1 MQASL
6 LIGLFFVLF
15 SALVLRSVATAE
27 APVPLTVH
35 GTVRLATRGAIE
47 MELQEADL
55 TTKRLTLVIRGSEV
69 TSLPKRAPITFHFD
83 VPVKQ
88 ARLLETSPAL
98 RGETVRSDYLV
109 TCALTRDPS
118 SLPVPWHVTLQ
129 IELEALSQAGRII
142 LWNRAEAYVIYQLMP
157 ADLMKSAS

>member
-6 LIGLFFVLF
+6 LIGLCFFLF
-15 SALVLRSVATAE
+15 GALVLRSAATAE

-35 GTVRLATRGAIE
+35 GTVRLATHGAIE

-55 TTKRLTLVIRGSEV
+55 TTKRLTFVIRGSQV

-83 VPVKQ
+83 VPVTQ
-88 ARLLETSPAL
+88 ASLLETSPAL
-98 RGETVRSDYLV
+98 RGETVSSRYLV
-109 TCALTRDPS
+109 TCELTRDPFS
-118 SLPVPWHVTLQ
+118 PPVPWHATLQ
-129 IELEALSQAGRII
+129 VELEALSQAGRII
-142 LWNRAEAYVIYQLMP
+142 LWNRAEAYVIYQLMS

>member
-6 LIGLFFVLF
+6 LIGLCLF
-15 SALVLRSVATAE
+15 LFGALVLRSVATAE

-35 GTVRLATRGAIE
+35 GTVRLATHGAIE

-55 TTKRLTLVIRGSEV
+55 EAKRLTFVIHGPEV
-69 TSLPKRAPITFHFD
+69 TRLPKRAPITFHFD
-83 VPVKQ
+83 VPIRQ
-88 ARLLETSPAL
+88 ATLLETSPAL
-98 RGETVRSDYLV
+98 RGETVGSDYLV
-109 TCALTRDPS
+109 TCELTHDPF
-118 SLPVPWHVTLQ
+118 SLPVPWHATLQ
-129 IELEALSQAGRII
+129 IELAALSQAGRII